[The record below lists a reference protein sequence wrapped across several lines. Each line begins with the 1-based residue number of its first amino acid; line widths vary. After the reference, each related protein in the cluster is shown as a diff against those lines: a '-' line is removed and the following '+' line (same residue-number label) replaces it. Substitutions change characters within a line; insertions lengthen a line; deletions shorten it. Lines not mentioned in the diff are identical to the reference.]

1 MHKREN
7 EVVEVVTV
15 LPPKVKGPGF
25 DSYVAHL
32 FAKIRRAKALVVG
45 RGPQHVESC
54 EPCWA
59 GDGR

>member
-25 DSYVAHL
+25 DSSV
-32 FAKIRRAKALVVG
+32 AKALVVG
-45 RGPQHVESC
+45 RGPQPIESC
-54 EPCWA
+54 ELCWA